1 MKSDH
6 RWSSWCYFDVSEGSN
21 SDELLIKTKDRIMT
35 SLLALITILMA
46 FQVVNGEDQTVN
58 AFGCVYCN
66 GDPLKNITVKMYDID
81 PIVDTLMGQTVTDR
95 DGCFFVNGTASDWR
109 SDIDPVI
116 NFYHECPMRMDF
128 GICLLKS
135 RLFLDAPEVV
145 DKDFVN
151 LTDIEVSDLV
161 TTKDCLH

>member
-1 MKSDH
+1 
-6 RWSSWCYFDVSEGSN
+6 
-21 SDELLIKTKDRIMT
+21 SDEHLIRTEDRIMT
-35 SLLALITILMA
+35 SLLAVVTILIA
-46 FQVVNGEDQTVN
+46 FHVVNGEDQTVN

-81 PIVDTLMGQTVTDR
+81 PIVDTLMGQTITDR